1 MRLCPPI
8 AKASCVSQILTAD
21 AVMHDMGERRAA
33 ETGVRTWAKC
43 NLKHSERDAHRTM
56 KKQGTKLAIP
66 VGEMSCDGCNIP
78 WISPETWLKFV
89 VDKGLWPLLAG
100 CDRFDSEGARQ
111 NWSAFW
117 TNYEKVCPNFEL
129 FQMSDV
135 DLSRTAAWFI
145 HGDEGRTLKRG
156 GMLITSLQS
165 ALGKGFDEKRLQ
177 KHGHRDSPQ
186 LQVNFAGHSFTTRYV
201 VSTIPKTSYDAQG
214 EVFHSAMDHMA
225 KSCRK
230 LLDTGYTLS
239 SGETFKVVILGV
251 KGDAP
256 YLAKVGH
263 FYRTYNTAAKRGEER
278 GPPKG
283 CCPFCLAGTRLCPAE
298 EIATAQPQWL
308 STVAVKLP
316 WVRQPSVIEHLV
328 HDHSDPAGFF
338 KSDVWHIVHLGF
350 GRSWIAS
357 VLQLAIPHLP
367 CANLEEKWDYVTND
381 YLDWCAAN
389 QKQAHVSRITP
400 YLMSYGDSSGA
411 MGNWHKGALTTN
423 FMSWLV
429 DFSGKIPADEEGLL
443 MRSRIATYRM
453 NSMFTVLYR
462 AGAFLTEE
470 ECAYVSDQGLH
481 FLAAYSSLA
490 DAMFQKSR
498 QWLFPLYPKLHVF
511 HHICLDVRRLGL
523 EAKTA
528 VNPTMHACQIDEDTV
543 GRASRLSRRVSIRAA
558 ASRTLDR
565 YLVSAFTAFDKS
577 GLLA

>member
-1 MRLCPPI
+1 
-8 AKASCVSQILTAD
+8 
-21 AVMHDMGERRAA
+21 
-33 ETGVRTWAKC
+33 
-43 NLKHSERDAHRTM
+43 
-56 KKQGTKLAIP
+56 
-66 VGEMSCDGCNIP
+66 
-78 WISPETWLKFV
+78 
-89 VDKGLWPLLAG
+89 
-100 CDRFDSEGARQ
+100 
-111 NWSAFW
+111 
-117 TNYEKVCPNFEL
+117 
-129 FQMSDV
+129 
-135 DLSRTAAWFI
+135 
-145 HGDEGRTLKRG
+145 
-156 GMLITSLQS
+156 
-165 ALGKGFDEKRLQ
+165 
-177 KHGHRDSPQ
+177 
-186 LQVNFAGHSFTTRYV
+186 
-201 VSTIPKTSYDAQG
+201 
-214 EVFHSAMDHMA
+214 
-225 KSCRK
+225 
-230 LLDTGYTLS
+230 
-239 SGETFKVVILGV
+239 
-251 KGDAP
+251 
-256 YLAKVGH
+256 
-263 FYRTYNTAAKRGEER
+263 
-278 GPPKG
+278 
-283 CCPFCLAGTRLCPAE
+283 
-298 EIATAQPQWL
+298 
-308 STVAVKLP
+308 
-316 WVRQPSVIEHLV
+316 
-328 HDHSDPAGFF
+328 
-338 KSDVWHIVHLGF
+338 
-350 GRSWIAS
+350 
-357 VLQLAIPHLP
+357 
-367 CANLEEKWDYVTND
+367 LEEKWDYVTND